1 MKQSKLKF
9 EWVGDINFKYPYICI
24 YDDIDEINPFM
35 EIAINEN
42 KEIEFNIYKNQRQIN
57 ISMADIQ
64 LIIEKAKEFRPKA
77 LACGD

>member
-1 MKQSKLKF
+1 MKSSKVTF
-9 EWVGDINFKYPYICI
+9 EWVGDIHYKYPYMCV
-24 YDDIDEINPFM
+24 YDDMDEINPFM

-57 ISMADIQ
+57 ISMTDIQ
-64 LIIEKAKEFRPKA
+64 LIIEKAKEFKPKA

>member
-1 MKQSKLKF
+1 
-9 EWVGDINFKYPYICI
+9 
-24 YDDIDEINPFM
+24 M

-57 ISMADIQ
+57 ISMTDIQ
-64 LIIEKAKEFRPKA
+64 LIIEKAKEFKPKA